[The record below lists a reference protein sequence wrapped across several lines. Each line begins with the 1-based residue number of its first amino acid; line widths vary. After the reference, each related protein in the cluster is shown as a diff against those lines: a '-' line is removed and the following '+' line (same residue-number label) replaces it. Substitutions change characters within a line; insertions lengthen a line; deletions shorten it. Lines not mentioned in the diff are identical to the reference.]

1 VCKFLNPQHCNT
13 LCIRDYLFLK
23 NLVLSNDETQRSS
36 LIESSLKPMPRHFS
50 YRSSDRLQRRNAK
63 SIQSIHA
70 RTFGASVPVSYRTIL
85 CPVVSC
91 PAISCPAFS
100 CPVIWSVIFTSCNF
114 IPGTLVLQFHVL
126 LFHALQIGP
135 SIHVRHFHVQHFQ
148 RPPTNS
154 LKNAANVGHSLT
166 FLLSTG
172 GPMEPLDTTG
182 ATLRFR
188 EPRLKNIGLRY
199 RLN

>member
-1 VCKFLNPQHCNT
+1 MAGHEIAGHEHDGPKMTPGREIRGEKIVLTEITVQYEVCKFLNPQHCNT

-23 NLVLSNDETQRSS
+23 NLALSNDETQRSS

-70 RTFGASVPVSYRTIL
+70 RTFVASVPVSYRTLL

-91 PAISCPAFS
+91 LAIS

-114 IPGTLVLQFHVL
+114 MPCTLVLQFHVL

-135 SIHVRHFHVQHFQ
+135 SIS
-148 RPPTNS
+148 RPSFSRPAFS
-154 LKNAANVGHSLT
+154 APPREHKRRT
-166 FLLSTG
+166 F
-172 GPMEPLDTTG
+172 E
-182 ATLRFR
+182 A
-188 EPRLKNIGLRY
+188 E
-199 RLN
+199 